1 MSLQQRGREPI
12 GDPELRRRAEREFR
26 GGVARLRSAGA
37 ARRGVE
43 AARAEAALLDL
54 VRGHLDGYL
63 KERSDRD
70 ALGTRLQGQLSRAD
84 FDAQR
89 AATADLGFGDVG
101 AGVSGAGAGAQLEV
115 LENRDGRFHPWEPT
129 YDQEGRLVVPR
140 NRGRVRAGRRRLRVG
155 VLAARGLP
163 AGASPVVAAAAL
175 DGREVARAQ
184 APAATGGGGGRAGA
198 GAGGR
203 SASLVGLECEAL
215 ADPLDVASML
225 ALEVR
230 DKGGTHIGE
239 VRVPVSAVGFAGER
253 PPLRWTALQPPEPAK
268 PRDCGEL
275 CLRCFFDADAGGRLH
290 VHVLRAE
297 GLLAADA
304 NGKSD
309 PYCTL
314 RVSQRDRETGRPG
327 FLEGPVQRTSVRPE
341 TLQPVWGE
349 RFAFEGVSRS
359 PARAPVL
366 LVEVWDKDRFDA
378 DDPLGQLEVPLA
390 NICPAR
396 PADTAAQPFWCPLD
410 EHAAVQ
416 SMVGALNF
424 EACFSGKRRE
434 RLLVRLV
441 QATSLRRAD
450 AGQLSP
456 FVVLAAGRSTCVTKP
471 IENTVRPRW
480 DETFAFSAPAGRPFR
495 PRQDDLTLTL
505 FSRSRVTGRD
515 VFLGEAR
522 FPLYGVPVQAM
533 SGRGRSGSTVWA
545 PLRPAGQARAVRGD
559 VLLRLCFEGEADRR
573 VGETERAAAAA
584 AAAAP
589 PGGASSGAKVAEMA
603 PEFFGARAHV
613 ALLGPGGEELEYDVK
628 PPRPSESAA
637 AGRLFSEA
645 HAWYYL
651 GERRERQGPVAPEQ
665 MARWFRRG
673 FLTVDAG
680 GVRVCGIGEGEPE
693 PPRRLFQPL
702 LDLLD
707 RPPKRRCEPRAACGQ
722 A

>member
-1 MSLQQRGREPI
+1 M
-12 GDPELRRRAEREFR
+12 
-26 GGVARLRSAGA
+26 
-37 ARRGVE
+37 
-43 AARAEAALLDL
+43 
-54 VRGHLDGYL
+54 
-63 KERSDRD
+63 
-70 ALGTRLQGQLSRAD
+70 
-84 FDAQR
+84 
-89 AATADLGFGDVG
+89 
-101 AGVSGAGAGAQLEV
+101 
-115 LENRDGRFHPWEPT
+115 
-129 YDQEGRLVVPR
+129 VVPR
-140 NRGRVRAGRRRLRVG
+140 NRGRLRAGRRRLRVG

-198 GAGGR
+198 GAGGGGT
-203 SASLVGLECEAL
+203 SLVGLECEAL

-239 VRVPVSAVGFAGER
+239 VRVPVSAVGFGGER

-390 NICPAR
+390 HICPAR

-441 QATSLRRAD
+441 QATSLCRAD

-545 PLRPAGQARAVRGD
+545 PLRPAGQAPRW
-559 VLLRLCFEGEADRR
+559 LRWRPNSSAPAPTWCSW
-573 VGETERAAAAA
+573 VRAARSSSTTSSPRAPAK
-584 AAAAP
+584 AP
-589 PGGASSGAKVAEMA
+589 PPDASSLRPTRGTTSASAASARAPSPPSRWRAGSGGASSRSMRAASGSARS
-603 PEFFGARAHV
+603 ARAS
-613 ALLGPGGEELEYDVK
+613 PS
-628 PPRPSESAA
+628 PRAGSSNRSWTSSTVLQSDDASRGRPA
-637 AGRLFSEA
+637 AGR
-645 HAWYYL
+645 
-651 GERRERQGPVAPEQ
+651 RKQ
-665 MARWFRRG
+665 
-673 FLTVDAG
+673 
-680 GVRVCGIGEGEPE
+680 
-693 PPRRLFQPL
+693 PRY
-702 LDLLD
+702 
-707 RPPKRRCEPRAACGQ
+707 
-722 A
+722 

>member
-1 MSLQQRGREPI
+1 M
-12 GDPELRRRAEREFR
+12 
-26 GGVARLRSAGA
+26 
-37 ARRGVE
+37 
-43 AARAEAALLDL
+43 
-54 VRGHLDGYL
+54 
-63 KERSDRD
+63 
-70 ALGTRLQGQLSRAD
+70 
-84 FDAQR
+84 
-89 AATADLGFGDVG
+89 
-101 AGVSGAGAGAQLEV
+101 
-115 LENRDGRFHPWEPT
+115 
-129 YDQEGRLVVPR
+129 PR
-140 NRGRVRAGRRRLRVG
+140 NRGRVRPGRRRLRVG

-163 AGASPVVAAAAL
+163 AAASPVVASAAL

-184 APAATGGGGGRAGA
+184 APPVTGGSGAGGRAGA
-198 GAGGR
+198 GRGGG
-203 SASLVGLECEAL
+203 SLVGLECEVL

-230 DKGGTHIGE
+230 GKGGAHIGE
-239 VRVPVSAVGFAGER
+239 ARVPVSAVGFAGER

-268 PRDCGEL
+268 PKDCGEL

-297 GLLAADA
+297 GLPAADA

-314 RVSQRDRETGRPG
+314 RVSQRDQETGRPG
-327 FLEGPVQRTSVRPE
+327 FLEGPVQRTSVQPE
-341 TLQPVWGE
+341 TLQPEWGE
-349 RFAFEGVSRS
+349 RFAFEGVTRS
-359 PARAPVL
+359 PSRAPVL
-366 LVEVWDKDRFDA
+366 VVEVWDKDRYDV

-390 NICPAR
+390 HILPAR
-396 PADTAAQPFWCPLD
+396 PADAAAQPFWCPLD

-416 SMVGALNF
+416 SIVGALNF
-424 EACFSGKRRE
+424 EVCFSGNRRE

-471 IENTVRPRW
+471 LENTVRPRW
-480 DETFAFSAPAGRPFR
+480 DETFAFSAPAGRTFR
-495 PRQDDLTLTL
+495 PRQDNLTLSL
-505 FSRSRVTGRD
+505 FSRSRISGRD

-522 FPLYGVPVQAM
+522 FPLYGVPVQ
-533 SGRGRSGSTVWA
+533 SVSERGGSGSTVWA
-545 PLRPAGQARAVRGD
+545 PLRPAGKARAVRGD
-559 VLLRLCFEGEADRR
+559 ILLRLCFEGEADRR
-573 VGETERAAAAA
+573 VGEMDRAAEAV

-589 PGGASSGAKVAEMA
+589 PGGTSSGAKVAEMA

-628 PPRPSESAA
+628 PPRLNVCAA
-637 AGRLFSEA
+637 AGRLFSDA

-651 GERRERQGPVAPEQ
+651 GERRERQGPFAPEQ
-665 MARWFRRG
+665 MTRWFRRG

-693 PPRRLFQPL
+693 PPRRLFHPL
-702 LDLLD
+702 LDLLE
-707 RPPKRRCEPRAACGQ
+707 RPQKR
-722 A
+722 